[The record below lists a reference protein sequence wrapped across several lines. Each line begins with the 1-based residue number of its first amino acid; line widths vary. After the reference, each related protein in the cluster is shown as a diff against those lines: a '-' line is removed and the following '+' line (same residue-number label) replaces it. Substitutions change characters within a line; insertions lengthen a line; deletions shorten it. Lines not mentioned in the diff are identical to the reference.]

1 MPRNIYKLSMNKNEP
16 IVTNRKSK
24 PICFLPLCYYQ
35 KHCGKGKKD
44 CQKGTA
50 RTKTTKK
57 MYPKLLKAATHTSSK
72 TDLIRTKKKHDADEA
87 DQGVSGWVG
96 R

>member
-1 MPRNIYKLSMNKNEP
+1 MAR
-16 IVTNRKSK
+16 
-24 PICFLPLCYYQ
+24 
-35 KHCGKGKKD
+35 GKKKTVKREQLE
-44 CQKGTA
+44 QKQP
-50 RTKTTKK
+50 KK

-72 TDLIRTKKKHDADEA
+72 TDLIRTKTKKNDADEA

>member
-1 MPRNIYKLSMNKNEP
+1 MAR
-16 IVTNRKSK
+16 
-24 PICFLPLCYYQ
+24 
-35 KHCGKGKKD
+35 GKKTVKREQLE
-44 CQKGTA
+44 QKQP
-50 RTKTTKK
+50 KK